1 MQRLAALFALKIRS
15 ALVALGTRDTVALR
29 FKMHLN
35 QSDANHGW
43 DIQAAR
49 NLYNIQ
55 RWGAKYFDI
64 NEAGRVVARP
74 LQEAGASVE
83 INDVIEEAK
92 GRGLKFPLLI
102 RFQDILRHRVES
114 VNMAF
119 RNSIKEFNYQ
129 GEYRGVFPIKVN
141 QLREVVE
148 EILDAGKP
156 FNFGLEVGS
165 KPELFAGLAQQT
177 QPGGMIICNGYK
189 DAEFI
194 KMALVGIKLGK
205 KVIMVVEKLEEL
217 KQIIAISRQIGVEP
231 LIGIRARLQSKGA
244 GKWAESGG
252 ENAKFGLSTSEMLA
266 AADLLKSESLAHC
279 FRLLHF
285 HIGSQVPDILTVKK
299 AVQEASR
306 FYAKLYKMGF
316 QIELLDVG
324 GGLGVDYDG
333 SRSAFDSS
341 TNYTLQEY
349 TNDIVYY
356 IADVC
361 NSEKVPHPN
370 IVSESGRAIV
380 AHHSVLIVE
389 VFGSIEK
396 NRQALA
402 LPYGDN
408 EHPLVKELL
417 DIKKNLS
424 KANKLEAFH
433 DALER
438 KDDAQHMFTLGMID
452 LPDKAKIEN
461 LYWEISEDVV
471 ASFRGQAYVPEEI
484 RKLEDSLG
492 DQYLCNFSV
501 FQSLLD
507 HWALG
512 QLFPIMPVNRLNE
525 CPGREATL
533 VDITCDSDGQIN
545 KFIDLRDVRD
555 TLPLHRLNVNGSGQV
570 EPYYLGFFLMGAY
583 QDIMGDLHN
592 LFGRVNEVHVFLDP
606 DEPAGYYVEEV
617 IEGTTIIQS
626 LTSVQYDETELKRQ
640 MKAQIDE
647 AIKSDRMKPSEAM
660 RLLDDYERGLKEYTY
675 LNI

>member
-1 MQRLAALFALKIRS
+1 MS
-15 ALVALGTRDTVALR
+15 NPNNDTPW
-29 FKMHLN
+29 N
-35 QSDANHGW
+35 IDS
-43 DIQAAR
+43 AR
-49 NLYNIQ
+49 NLYNIT

-64 NEAGRVVARP
+64 NDAGHVVAKP
-74 LQEAGASVE
+74 LQDAGASVD
-83 INDVIEEAK
+83 ITDVIEEAK

-102 RFQDILRHRVES
+102 RFQDILRHRVEAI
-114 VNMAF
+114 NKAF
-119 RNSIKEFNYQ
+119 QSSIAEFNFQ
-129 GEYRGVFPIKVN
+129 GKYRGVFPIKVN

-165 KPELFAGLAQQT
+165 KPELFAGLALQNQL
-177 QPGGMIICNGYK
+177 GGLIICNGYK

-194 KMALVGIKLGK
+194 KMALLGIKLGK
-205 KVIMVVEKLEEL
+205 RVIMVVEKLEEL
-217 KQIIAISRQIGVEP
+217 RQIITISKSLNVEP
-231 LIGIRARLQSKGA
+231 LIGIRARLLSKGA

-252 ENAKFGLSTSEMLA
+252 ENAKFGLSTVELLTATEMLKA
-266 AADLLKSESLAHC
+266 ENLGHCLK
-279 FRLLHF
+279 LLHF

-299 AVQEASR
+299 AVQEAAR
-306 FYAKLYKMGF
+306 FYAKLVKMGF
-316 QIELLDVG
+316 AIEFMDVG

-341 TNYTLQEY
+341 TNYSLQEY

-361 NSEKVPHPN
+361 NAEKVPHPD

-389 VFGSIEK
+389 VFGAIEK
-396 NRQALA
+396 IRPGDAFK
-402 LPYGDN
+402 YGDS

-424 KANKLEAFH
+424 KLNKLEAFH
-433 DALER
+433 DAQER
-438 KDDAQHMFTLGMID
+438 KEDAHNMFTLGVME
-452 LPDKAKIEN
+452 LPDKARIEN
-461 LYWEISEDVV
+461 LYWEISQEVV
-471 ASFRGQAYVPEEI
+471 ASFKGQAYIPDEI
-484 RKLEDSLG
+484 QKLEDSLG
-492 DQYLCNFSV
+492 DQYLCKFSV

-512 QLFPIMPVNRLNE
+512 QLFPIMPVSRLNE
-525 CPGREATL
+525 RPTREGTL
-533 VDITCDSDGQIN
+533 VDITCDSDGAIN

-555 TLPLHRLNVNGSGQV
+555 TLPLHQLNTNGDGKQ

-592 LFGRVNEVHVFLDP
+592 LFGRVNEVHVFLEP
-606 DEPAGYYVEEV
+606 DEPTGYYIEEV
-617 IEGTTIIQS
+617 IEGDTVIHS
-626 LTSVQYDETELKRQ
+626 LTAVQYDENELKRQ
-640 MKAQIDE
+640 MKAQMDE

-660 RLLDDYERGLKEYTY
+660 RLLDDYERGLKAYTY
-675 LNI
+675 LSF

>member
-1 MQRLAALFALKIRS
+1 MS
-15 ALVALGTRDTVALR
+15 
-29 FKMHLN
+29 N
-35 QSDANHGW
+35 PNNDAPWNI
-43 DIQAAR
+43 DSAR
-49 NLYNIQ
+49 NLYNIT

-64 NEAGRVVARP
+64 NDAGHVVAKP
-74 LQEAGASVE
+74 LQDAGASVD
-83 INDVIEEAK
+83 ITDVIEEAK

-102 RFQDILRHRVES
+102 RFQDILRHRVEAI
-114 VNMAF
+114 NKAF
-119 RNSIKEFNYQ
+119 QNSIAEFNFQ
-129 GEYRGVFPIKVN
+129 GKYRGVFPIKVN

-165 KPELFAGLAQQT
+165 KPELFAGLALQNQL
-177 QPGGMIICNGYK
+177 GGLVICNGYK

-194 KMALVGIKLGK
+194 KMALLGIKLGK
-205 KVIMVVEKLEEL
+205 RVIMVVEKLEEL
-217 KQIIAISRQIGVEP
+217 KQIICISKALGVEP
-231 LIGIRARLQSKGA
+231 LIGIRARLLSKGA

-252 ENAKFGLSTSEMLA
+252 ENAKFGLSTVELLTATEMLTA
-266 AADLLKSESLAHC
+266 ENLGHCLK
-279 FRLLHF
+279 LLHF

-299 AVQEASR
+299 AVQEAAR
-306 FYAKLYKMGF
+306 FYAKLVKMGF
-316 QIELLDVG
+316 AIEFMDVG

-341 TNYTLQEY
+341 TNYSLQEY

-361 NSEKVPHPN
+361 NAEKVPHPD

-389 VFGSIEK
+389 VFGAIEK
-396 NRQALA
+396 IRPGDAFK
-402 LPYGDN
+402 YGES

-417 DIKKNLS
+417 DIKKNLA
-424 KANKLEAFH
+424 KLNKLEAFH
-433 DALER
+433 DAQER
-438 KDDAQHMFTLGMID
+438 KEDAHNMFTLGVME
-452 LPDKAKIEN
+452 LPDKARIEN
-461 LYWEISEDVV
+461 LYWEISREVV
-471 ASFRGQAYVPEEI
+471 ESFKGQAYIPEEI

-512 QLFPIMPVNRLNE
+512 QLFPIMPVSRLNE
-525 CPGREATL
+525 RPTREGTL
-533 VDITCDSDGQIN
+533 VDITCDSDGAIN
-545 KFIDLRDVRD
+545 KFIDLRDVKD
-555 TLPLHRLNVNGSGQV
+555 TLPLHQLNTNGDGKQ

-592 LFGRVNEVHVFLDP
+592 LFGRVNEVHVFLEP
-606 DEPAGYYVEEV
+606 DEPTGYYIEEV
-617 IEGTTIIQS
+617 IEGDTVIHS
-626 LTSVQYDETELKRQ
+626 LTAVQYDENELKRQ
-640 MKAQIDE
+640 MKAQMDE

-660 RLLDDYERGLKEYTY
+660 RLLDDYERGLKAYTY
-675 LNI
+675 LSF

>member
-1 MQRLAALFALKIRS
+1 MSQSS
-15 ALVALGTRDTVALR
+15 ADGPA
-29 FKMHLN
+29 
-35 QSDANHGW
+35 W
-43 DIQAAR
+43 DIPAAR

-55 RWGAKYFDI
+55 RWGSKYFDI
-64 NEAGRVVARP
+64 NEAGRVVVSP
-74 LQEAGASVE
+74 LQEAGAAVD
-83 INDVIEEAK
+83 INDVIDEAR

-114 VNMAF
+114 INVAF

-129 GEYRGVFPIKVN
+129 GNYRGVFPIKVN

-156 FNFGLEVGS
+156 YQFGLEVGS
-165 KPELFAGLAQQT
+165 KPELFAGLALQHQA
-177 QPGGMIICNGYK
+177 GSLVICNGYK
-189 DAEFI
+189 DPGFI
-194 KMALVGIKLGK
+194 RMALLGTKLGK

-217 KQIIAISRQIGVEP
+217 RQIIYISKQVGVEP
-231 LIGIRARLQSKGA
+231 VIGIRARLLSKGA

-252 ENAKFGLSTSEMLA
+252 ENAKFGLSTGELLAATEMLKA
-266 AADLLKSESLAHC
+266 ENLGHC
-279 FRLLHF
+279 FKLLHF

-316 QIELLDVG
+316 AIDYLDVG

-341 TNYTLQEY
+341 TNYSLQEY
-349 TNDIVYY
+349 TNAIVYY

-361 NSEKVPHPN
+361 NAEKVPHPE

-389 VFGSIEK
+389 VFGAIEK
-396 NRQALA
+396 IRAGAQFTF
-402 LPYGDN
+402 GEN
-408 EHPLVKELL
+408 EHALVKELL
-417 DIKKNLS
+417 DIRKNIAKL
-424 KANKLEAFH
+424 NKLEAFH
-433 DALER
+433 DAHER
-438 KDDAQHMFTLGMID
+438 KEDAHQMFTLGLLE
-452 LPDKAKIEN
+452 LPDKAKLEQ
-461 LYWEISEDVV
+461 LYWEISLEIVQ
-471 ASFRGQAYVPEEI
+471 SFHGQTYIPEEI

-512 QLFPIMPVNRLNE
+512 QLFPIMPVARLNE
-525 CPGREATL
+525 RPTREATL

-555 TLPLHRLNVNGSGQV
+555 TLPLHKLIPNPAANGTGHGY

-606 DEPAGYYVEEV
+606 DEPNGYFVEEI
-617 IEGTTIIQS
+617 IEGNTIVQS
-626 LTSVQYDETELKRQ
+626 LAAVQYDENELKRR
-640 MKAQIDE
+640 MKVQIDE
-647 AIKSDRMKPSEAM
+647 AIKSDVMKPSEAM
-660 RLLDDYERGLKEYTY
+660 LLLDDYERGLREYTY
-675 LNI
+675 LNF

>member
-1 MQRLAALFALKIRS
+1 
-15 ALVALGTRDTVALR
+15 
-29 FKMHLN
+29 MHMN
-35 QSDANHGW
+35 DSGEPPW

-55 RWGAKYFDI
+55 SWGARYFDI
-64 NEAGRVVARP
+64 NEAGHVVARP
-74 LQEAGASVE
+74 LQEAGAAVDVT
-83 INDVIEEAK
+83 DVIEEAK

-102 RFQDILRHRVES
+102 RFQDLLRHRVES
-114 VNMAF
+114 VNLAF

-129 GEYRGVFPIKVN
+129 GNYRGVFPIKVN

-156 FNFGLEVGS
+156 YNFGLEVGS
-165 KPELFAGLAQQT
+165 KPELFAGLALQNQA
-177 QPGGMIICNGYK
+177 GSLIICNGYK

-194 KMALVGIKLGK
+194 RMALLGVKLGK
-205 KVIMVVEKLEEL
+205 RVIIVIEKLEEL
-217 KQIIAISRQIGVEP
+217 KYVIAISRQFGVEP
-231 LIGIRARLQSKGA
+231 IIGIRARLLSKGM

-252 ENAKFGLSTSEMLA
+252 ENAKFGLSTAELLA
-266 AADLLKSESLAHC
+266 ATDLLKAENLSHC
-279 FRLLHF
+279 FKLLHF

-316 QIELLDVG
+316 ELQYIDVG

-361 NSEKVPHPN
+361 NAEKVPHPE

-396 NRQALA
+396 CRPELGP
-402 LPYGDN
+402 PYGDN

-417 DIKKNLS
+417 DIRKNLS
-424 KANKLEAFH
+424 KLNKLEAWH

-438 KDDAQHMFTLGMID
+438 KDDAHHMFTLGMME
-452 LPDKAKIEN
+452 LPDKARIEN
-461 LYWEISEDVV
+461 LYWDISQEAVQ
-471 ASFRGQAYVPEEI
+471 SFRGQAYIPEEI

-512 QLFPIMPVNRLNE
+512 QLFPIMPVNRLTE
-525 CPGREATL
+525 RPTREATL

-555 TLPLHRLNVNGSGQV
+555 TLPLHQLNTNGNGQL
-570 EPYYLGFFLMGAY
+570 EPYHLGLFLMGAY

-606 DEPAGYYVEEV
+606 DEATGYYVEEV
-617 IEGTTIIQS
+617 IEGTTIIQA
-626 LTSVQYDETELKRQ
+626 LTSVQYDENELKRQ

-647 AIKSDRMKPSEAM
+647 SIKSDKMKPSEGM
-660 RLLDDYERGLKEYTY
+660 RLLDEYERGLKAYTY
-675 LNI
+675 LNF

>member
-1 MQRLAALFALKIRS
+1 MSEFTAEGP
-15 ALVALGTRDTVALR
+15 V
-29 FKMHLN
+29 
-35 QSDANHGW
+35 W
-43 DIQAAR
+43 DIQTAR

-55 RWGAKYFDI
+55 RWGSKYFDI
-64 NEAGRVVARP
+64 NEAGHVVATP
-74 LQEAGASVE
+74 LQETGAAVD

-92 GRGLKFPLLI
+92 ARGLKFPLLI

-114 VNMAF
+114 INQAF

-129 GEYRGVFPIKVN
+129 GNYRGVFPIKVN

-148 EILDAGKP
+148 EILEAGKP
-156 FNFGLEVGS
+156 YQFGLEVGS
-165 KPELFAGLAQQT
+165 KPELFAGLAMQNQA
-177 QPGGMIICNGYK
+177 GGLIVCNGYK
-189 DAEFI
+189 DPEFVR
-194 KMALVGIKLGK
+194 MALLGNKLGK

-217 KQIIAISRQIGVEP
+217 RQIIGISKQIGVEP
-231 LIGIRARLQSKGA
+231 LIGIRMRLVCKGA
-244 GKWAESGG
+244 GKWSESGG
-252 ENAKFGLSTSEMLA
+252 ENAKFGLNTAELLSALEMLKA
-266 AADLLKSESLAHC
+266 ESLTHA
-279 FRLLHF
+279 FKLLHF

-299 AVQEASR
+299 AVQEITR
-306 FYAKLYKMGF
+306 FYAKLHKTGF
-316 QIELLDVG
+316 PIEFIDVG

-361 NSEKVPHPN
+361 NAEGVPHPE

-380 AHHSVLIVE
+380 AYHSVLIVE
-389 VFGSIEK
+389 VFGAIKKLRAETQFS
-396 NRQALA
+396 
-402 LPYGDN
+402 YGEN

-417 DIKKNLS
+417 DIRKNLAKS
-424 KANKLEAFH
+424 NKLEAYH

-438 KDDAQHMFTLGMID
+438 KDDAQNMFTLGMLD
-452 LPDKAKIEN
+452 LPDKAKIES
-461 LYWEISEDVV
+461 LYWEIGDAVV
-471 ASFRGQAYVPEEI
+471 QSFRGQAYVPEEI
-484 RKLEDSLG
+484 RKLEDTLG

-512 QLFPIMPVNRLNE
+512 QLFPIMPVSRLLE
-525 CPGREATL
+525 RPTREATL

-555 TLPLHRLNVNGSGQV
+555 TLPLHALNQNGNGC

-592 LFGRVNEVHVFLDP
+592 LFGRVNEIHVFLDP
-606 DEPAGYYVEEV
+606 DEPTGYYVEEI
-617 IEGTTIIQS
+617 IEGTTIVQALS
-626 LTSVQYDETELKRQ
+626 SVQYDEKELARQ

-647 AIKSDRMKPSEAM
+647 AIKSDRMKPSEGM
-660 RLLDDYERGLKEYTY
+660 RLLDDYERGLKNYTY
-675 LNI
+675 LSF

>member
-1 MQRLAALFALKIRS
+1 MS
-15 ALVALGTRDTVALR
+15 
-29 FKMHLN
+29 N
-35 QSDANHGW
+35 SSDATAQW
-43 DIQAAR
+43 DISAAR
-49 NLYNIQ
+49 NLYNVH

-64 NEAGRVVARP
+64 NEAGHVVAMP
-74 LQEAGASVE
+74 LQEAGIAVD
-83 INDVIEEAK
+83 ITDVIEEAK

-114 VNMAF
+114 INLAF
-119 RNSIKEFNYQ
+119 RNSITEFNYQ
-129 GEYRGVFPIKVN
+129 GKYRGVFPIKVN

-156 FNFGLEVGS
+156 FDFGLEVGS
-165 KPELFAGLAQQT
+165 KPELFAGLALQSQM
-177 QPGGMIICNGYK
+177 GSLIICNGYK
-189 DAEFI
+189 DTDFI
-194 KMALVGIKLGK
+194 KMALLGIKLGK

-217 KQIIAISRQIGVEP
+217 RQIIGVSKQMGVEP
-231 LIGIRARLQSKGA
+231 LIGIRARLLAKGA
-244 GKWAESGG
+244 GRWADSGG
-252 ENAKFGLSTSEMLA
+252 ENAKFGLSTAEILA
-266 AADLLKSESLAHC
+266 ASDLLKAENLVHC
-279 FRLLHF
+279 LKLVHF

-299 AVQEASR
+299 AVQEAAR
-306 FYAKLYKMGF
+306 FYAKLQKMGF
-316 QIELLDVG
+316 NIEFLDVG

-361 NSEKVPHPN
+361 NAEKVSHPD
-370 IVSESGRAIV
+370 IISESGRAIV

-389 VFGSIEK
+389 VFGAIGKTRPDINFEF
-396 NRQALA
+396 
-402 LPYGDN
+402 GDN
-408 EHPLVKELL
+408 EQPIVRELL
-417 DIKKNLS
+417 DMRKNLA
-424 KANKLEAFH
+424 KLNKLEAYH

-438 KDDAQHMFTLGMID
+438 RDDAQHMFTLGMMD

-461 LYWEISEDVV
+461 LYWEIGQEVV
-471 ASFRGQAYVPEEI
+471 ESFKGQAYIPEEI
-484 RKLEDSLG
+484 RKLEDSLS

-512 QLFPIMPVNRLNE
+512 HLFPIMPISRLDE
-525 CPGREATL
+525 RPTREATL
-533 VDITCDSDGQIN
+533 VDITCDSDGQVN

-555 TLPLHRLNVNGSGQV
+555 TLPLHALTRKNGNGLV
-570 EPYYLGFFLMGAY
+570 EPYHLGFFLMGAY

-606 DEPAGYYVEEV
+606 DEPAGYYVEEI
-617 IEGTTIIQS
+617 IEGSTIVQT
-626 LTSVQYDETELKRQ
+626 LASVQYDENELKRQ

-660 RLLDDYERGLKEYTY
+660 RLLDEYERGLKAYTY
-675 LNI
+675 LSF